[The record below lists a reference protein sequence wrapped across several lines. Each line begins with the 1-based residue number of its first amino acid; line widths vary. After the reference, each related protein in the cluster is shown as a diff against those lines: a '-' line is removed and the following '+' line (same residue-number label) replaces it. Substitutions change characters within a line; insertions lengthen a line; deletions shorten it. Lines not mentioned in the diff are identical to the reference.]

1 MNGRYYNGEESEPSR
16 PAQKRGKR
24 TGFGEENVPGS
35 ILNLRQAFASSRPKI
50 TTDNREW
57 AQDKGMIMRNTRAGV
72 LPPGEFIREELEARG
87 WSQSGFA
94 KILGR
99 PLQAVNEII
108 NGRKRITAETAKE
121 IAAAF
126 GTSPELW
133 LNLENAYRLAQ
144 TAEPDPA
151 IKKRAAATP

>member
-1 MNGRYYNGEESEPSR
+1 M
-16 PAQKRGKR
+16 Q
-24 TGFGEENVPGS
+24 
-35 ILNLRQAFASSRPKI
+35 
-50 TTDNREW
+50 NRN
-57 AQDKGMIMRNTRAGV
+57 AKV
-72 LPPGEFIREELEARG
+72 LPPGDFIREELEARG

-94 KILGR
+94 RIMGR

-121 IAAAF
+121 LAAAF

-144 TAEPDPA
+144 TDEPDPA
-151 IKKRAAATP
+151 IKKRAAAMA